1 MDERVVPA
9 AAVIGL
15 LLLLLVLM
23 YLGFRA
29 RQRRQSGI
37 PHPLEVPTDTG
48 ARLIEL
54 DVLYVASTVLDQ
66 PLERIAVQGLGFR
79 ARASVAVFD
88 RGVALGIAGEPD
100 AWLPASDIAQ
110 VDRSTFVIDRVVER
124 NGLVRITWR
133 LGGDPIDSYLRVTN
147 GPDQTALITA
157 IRSIVTENAPVEQAY
172 DDPDRPTDPER
183 GERS

>member
-1 MDERVVPA
+1 MDERFVPA
-9 AAVIGL
+9 AAVIGF

-37 PHPLEVPTDTG
+37 PHPLEVPDDTG

-54 DVLYVASTVLDQ
+54 DVLYVASTVVDQ
-66 PLERIAVQGLGFR
+66 PLERIAVQGLGYR

-157 IRSIVTENAPVEQAY
+157 IRSIVSEASLVTPRHEGPETG
-172 DDPDRPTDPER
+172 DRP
-183 GERS
+183 